1 MTYKLL
7 PCPFCGGTP
16 ILELF
21 NDGFFDYARIRCCR
35 VMFDWCGDETG
46 EQAVAAWN
54 RRVDARQ
61 LALKTRVCPMCE
73 DCPDG
78 CPVETPEDSRN
89 VVTNDELKTLAQA
102 KAEGRLVGCGI
113 WERMINPFGELEGFM
128 CECGH
133 QSLAATNY
141 CSNCGRKMHGGEAA
155 EKALPTC
162 NVTKLPCAGCNPVC
176 EHREE

>member
-78 CPVETPEDSRN
+78 CPVETPKDSRN
-89 VVTNDELKTLAQA
+89 IVTNADRIQSMNDEELDNKNVFDE
-102 KAEGRLVGCGI
+102 KGGIVCG
-113 WERMINPFGELEGFM
+113 L
-128 CECGH
+128 
-133 QSLAATNY
+133 
-141 CSNCGRKMHGGEAA
+141 
-155 EKALPTC
+155 
-162 NVTKLPCAGCNPVC
+162 
-176 EHREE
+176 

>member
-21 NDGFFDYARIRCCR
+21 NDGFFDYARIRCCG

-46 EQAVAAWN
+46 EQAIAAWN

-78 CPVETPEDSRN
+78 CPVETPKDSRN
-89 VVTNDELKTLAQA
+89 IVTNADRIRSMNDEELA
-102 KAEGRLVGCGI
+102 RWLVD
-113 WERMINPFGELEGFM
+113 
-128 CECGH
+128 
-133 QSLAATNY
+133 AT
-141 CSNCGRKMHGGEAA
+141 
-155 EKALPTC
+155 
-162 NVTKLPCAGCNPVC
+162 VC
-176 EHREE
+176 ERVCNEDEYCHGNECIERVTSWLKQPAKEEHYETD